1 MQVQQD
7 NDAVQPPITHIAIE
21 MKQMETINNNV
32 KDTNNNFSTQ
42 TPESIH
48 HQKMQFTQEELVSK
62 GKTKYTENIEIKA
75 GFFSFLTF
83 FWTQGIMSIG
93 SKREKEKKYLQQ
105 EDLYD
110 CRPQEQPLFAYNF
123 MEEHLIQQIRSLGR
137 QGLHDEAEHV
147 KKMAEE
153 KLFRKQNGE
162 KGIKQQ
168 ERPFQQRKIVEKVLK
183 MLGLKTFILACVL
196 ATIANL
202 LQFSGPLFLN
212 AILNYIQSSSDEPQW
227 HGYLWAT
234 LLTVCYLL
242 RTFILQHSMHLIN
255 FLGLQVLNALSSS
268 IYTKIMRVSSS
279 TRKYFDTG
287 KTMNL
292 ISVDSQA
299 VFQLIMLG
307 TFLISSPIMVV
318 VSMALIIV
326 QIGPIGLVA
335 PVFFIFGAFLQK
347 KINAAAFAIRK
358 ILLTFTDKRSKSV
371 NEFFEGIRIIKY
383 YAWEDM
389 VSERIFNIRQNELK
403 GLMKSQILKSLIEVT
418 MNVTPLLMSILIFG
432 LYAAIYTDFNSAK
445 AYTVLSL
452 FNLLLIP
459 LRMVT
464 MVLMLYLNA
473 KASMTRI
480 EFYLMSEEREEDV
493 VIKDDPSLKVGEI
506 EINNGNF
513 AWESVT
519 AAIHNEQGMKFMRQ
533 GGPPGGLQGQKKPTP
548 GNNEK
553 PKGPGSY
560 QQNEKLATQN
570 DQLLQ
575 KEEDFNKLTPL
586 EELSLKNL
594 NILKNIN
601 LKVKQGQMMAIVG
614 QVASGKSS
622 LLLAILGEMKKN
634 SGEVK
639 LKGKVAYVPQTA
651 WLQNATLRDNVLF
664 GQPWDEKKYNDV
676 IDRCQLRSEIE
687 NGEVL
692 PGGDMTE
699 IGERGINLSGG
710 QKQRVAIAR
719 AMYSDADIYII
730 DDCLSALDS
739 HVGKNVFDLVLK
751 GALKN
756 KTVVFVT
763 HALHYMPEVERIV
776 VMKDGELVEDGTHD
790 YLKKNGQ
797 EYIRLNQLQEEKKQE
812 EEKSQKEKSK
822 SRISNTEDLE
832 LENGQENE
840 ENDEDKLA
848 EDSSMN
854 HDPDLPS
861 AEKLDQKNRQSEVL
875 SQTNKVR
882 RRTVDSKID
891 SEKEKIEESQ
901 KKLEIKK
908 QVGKIV
914 QKEERATGAVPGY
927 VYKKYINFSGLKNT
941 LVMFSCFCF
950 AQAFKMVSDWW
961 IGQWS
966 SDSYELNTGA
976 YIGIYAILILFSGLF
991 IFLRGYTF
999 GIFSLKS
1006 SQNFQQS
1013 LLSKLLHTP
1022 LWWFDITP
1030 TGRIVARTS
1039 KDQDDLDSSLPW
1051 NMQFAVTNI
1060 IQLIATCI
1068 MIGVIL
1074 PLFFIVFFIAFF
1086 IYVRIIGYYLITAR
1100 EIKRLE
1106 ANTRAP
1112 VISHYQESING
1123 LYVIRAYG
1131 KERDFIQ
1138 KMLLN
1143 ERDYI
1148 ISFTNMNYT
1157 NRWISIITEIFAL
1170 IIISGTAYF
1179 GVLSKQ
1185 FNYQS
1190 NGSLIG
1196 LALTYS
1202 FQISAILSFT
1212 LKLIADTES
1221 GMNAVLRM
1229 LQYIEKNP
1237 QENDWRSQKPIEKWP
1252 QQGQYKLDNITYKY
1266 REELPTV
1273 INGISFDIKNNEKIG
1288 VVGRTGSGKSTL
1300 TLGLMR
1306 ILELIQDN
1314 NGQLGKISLDGEN
1327 IRDIGLHDL
1336 REKVTIIP
1344 QDPLLFSGTIRSN
1357 IDPYKKYTD
1366 SQICDV
1372 LQKVEIWN
1380 QLDSI
1385 LQKQLEKESKEKKQ
1399 DGQLSNNPNYQM
1411 EQTQKKKLEI
1421 VVEGGGSNFSLGQR
1435 QLICIARA
1443 LIKKPKVL
1451 LMDEATAS
1459 IDEMTDR
1466 LIQNMIKK
1474 ELTQTTVVTIA
1485 HRLKT
1490 IIQYDRIVVLELG
1503 NLKEIE
1509 TPSTLLENENSYF
1522 YKLVNTHGKQFYDD
1536 MKMLAKNKDLDVY

>member
-7 NDAVQPPITHIAIE
+7 TDVVQPPITHIAIE
-21 MKQMETINNNV
+21 MKQKESINNDV
-32 KDTNNNFSTQ
+32 KNANNNSSPQ
-42 TPESIH
+42 KNEGVH
-48 HQKMQFTQEELVSK
+48 HKKIQFTQEELISK
-62 GKTKYTENIEIKA
+62 GKTKYHENNEVKA

-83 FWTQGIMSIG
+83 FWTQGIMSMG
-93 SKREKEKKYLQQ
+93 AKREKEKKYLQQ
-105 EDLYD
+105 EDLFD
-110 CRPQEQPLFAYNF
+110 CRPKEQPLFAYNF

-137 QGLHDEAEHV
+137 QDLHDEAEHV

-162 KGIKQQ
+162 KGTKQQ

-183 MLGLKTFILACVL
+183 ILGLKTFILACVL

-212 AILNYIQSSSDEPQW
+212 EILKYIQSSSDEPKW

-242 RTFILQHSMHLIN
+242 RTFILQHSLHLIN
-255 FLGLQVLNALSSS
+255 FTGLQVLNALSSS

-307 TFLISSPIMVV
+307 TFLVSSPIMVV

-335 PVFFIFGAFLQK
+335 PVFFIFGTFLQK
-347 KINAAAFAIRK
+347 KINAAAFALRK
-358 ILLTFTDKRSKSV
+358 VLLTFTDKRSKSV

-432 LYAAIYTDFNSAK
+432 LYAAIYSDFNAAK

-493 VIKDDPSLKVGEI
+493 VIKDDPSQEVGEI
-506 EINNGNF
+506 EINDGNF

-533 GGPPGGLQGQKKPTP
+533 GGPPGGPQGQKKPTP

-553 PKGPGSY
+553 PKVPGSY
-560 QQNEKLATQN
+560 QQNETLATQG
-570 DQLLQ
+570 DQLIQ

-601 LKVKQGQMMAIVG
+601 LKVKKGQMVAIVG

-634 SGEVK
+634 SGETKV
-639 LKGKVAYVPQTA
+639 KGKVAYVPQTA
-651 WLQNATLRDNVLF
+651 WLQNATLRDNILF

-719 AMYSDADIYII
+719 ALYSDSDIFII
-730 DDCLSALDS
+730 DDCLSALDA
-739 HVGKNVFDLVLK
+739 HVGKNVFELVLK

-763 HALHYMPEVERIV
+763 HALHYMPEVERII
-776 VMKDGELVEDGTHD
+776 VMKEGEIVEDGTHE

-812 EEKSQKEKSK
+812 EEKSQKEKS
-822 SRISNTEDLE
+822 RISNKEDLE
-832 LENGQENE
+832 LEND
-840 ENDEDKLA
+840 ENDDNKVDE
-848 EDSSMN
+848 EQSMN

-861 AEKLDQKNRQSEVL
+861 AERLDQKNRQSEVL

-882 RRTVDSKID
+882 RRTIESRNE
-891 SEKEKIEESQ
+891 SEKQKNEEN
-901 KKLEIKK
+901 KLEIKK
-908 QVGKIV
+908 QVGKTV

-941 LVMFSCFCF
+941 LVMLMCFCL

-966 SDSYELNTGA
+966 SDSYELQTGA
-976 YIGIYAILILFSGLF
+976 YIGIYAILIVFSGLF

-999 GIFSLKS
+999 GVFSLKS
-1006 SQNFQQS
+1006 SQNFQQQ
-1013 LLSKLLHTP
+1013 LLAKLLHTP

-1068 MIGVIL
+1068 MIGIIL
-1074 PLFFIVFFIAFF
+1074 PLFFIVFFITFF

-1123 LYVIRAYG
+1123 LYVIRAFG
-1131 KERDFIQ
+1131 KEKDFIQ

-1170 IIISGTAYF
+1170 VIISGTAYF

-1221 GMNAVLRM
+1221 GMNAVVRM

-1252 QQGQYKLDNITYKY
+1252 QQGQYQVDKITYKY
-1266 REELPTV
+1266 RDELPTV

-1314 NGQLGKISLDGEN
+1314 DGQLGKITLDGQN

-1366 SQICDV
+1366 SEICDV

-1385 LQKQLEKESKEKKQ
+1385 LEKQLEKEKKQ

-1411 EQTQKKKLEI
+1411 EQIQKKKLEI

-1509 TPSTLLENENSYF
+1509 TPSTLLENPNSYF
-1522 YKLVNTHGKQFYDD
+1522 CKLVNSHGKKFYDE
-1536 MKMLAKNKDLDVY
+1536 MKVLAKNKDLDVY